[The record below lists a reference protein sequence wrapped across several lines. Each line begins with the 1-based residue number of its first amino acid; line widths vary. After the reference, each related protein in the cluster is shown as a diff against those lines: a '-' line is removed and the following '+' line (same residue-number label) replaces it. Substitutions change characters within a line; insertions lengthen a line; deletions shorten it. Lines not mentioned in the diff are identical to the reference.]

1 MIPSWSLLFFCFQA
15 GKTNRLDRSSK
26 SGNALPP
33 AC

>member
-1 MIPSWSLLFFCFQA
+1 MAAIFILTVNF
-15 GKTNRLDRSSK
+15 GKTNRIDRSSK